1 MNENKTYKEYKNKLD
16 ISPIMQKGDSTNAV
30 VYSFDLDTSKFTY
43 ELKMNGQQLSL
54 ANASEVNI
62 VLYFGGDNPDK
73 CPKANLVGEI
83 EDKLKSIVSFVM
95 PKQYLG
101 FDGQVLGE
109 FDITFKNGQSLT
121 AGYFSFV
128 MKPSYINGNIE
139 IEQQVYVE
147 QFEDLKNLIGKQ
159 SEDIN
164 KILIDM
170 QEDIKESNAKV
181 DELNAQIKDRDLV
194 TKPELAVVENKKADK
209 TAVNDISLHL
219 LDKADKTDVNAVKS
233 EMNNKAD
240 KVAVDAKISELTT
253 DISNTQIGLLG
264 EFNSESELKA
274 KYPNGE
280 KGYAVVFEDSV
291 GYTYTY
297 KENAWVKGN
306 VWNGMAIA
314 DESVTSLKR
323 TTLGEMATISTNG
336 TINIDTTNKT
346 LTVKNGV
353 GNIIYRN
360 KYFPENLQNKEIVI
374 GDTDSSFVY
383 VDSKTGEI
391 KFTGITSI
399 PENSLFLGY
408 CHWNKKAFHFNFPFT
423 VDGYEYRVGKRE
435 EAGSLSFIVSNEP
448 LILDY
453 AKKTLTF
460 PNNTSLG
467 LNTFNVTKAL
477 PNARGQ
483 VLDLNINGGGQG
495 YVLFNE
501 STGKFE
507 FKVLS
512 SSVEN
517 EKNVIN
523 LGYIFCS
530 SKTKYLNAQVEV
542 VGEITT
548 PTVEKRWTGKKITCL
563 GDSITWGDIDG
574 AGNGGFD
581 YSWTSHMTELCG
593 FKTVENLGIKGTR
606 ITSTN
611 SGGSFVE
618 RCVPIKDADV
628 IVIFG
633 GINDFNNNMVLG
645 TFLSTD
651 VNTFYGAL
659 NIMYFKTITNN
670 PNAKMLAITPMKE
683 SKFFGTYGSDFE
695 LAKNDEGHTQLDYVE
710 AIRKTADYFSIPVLD
725 LYEQAPFTP
734 YVQPQRAIYMPDGLH
749 PSEKGYKELAY
760 VISEK
765 VNRL

>member
-1 MNENKTYKEYKNKLD
+1 MNKETDMTMKLNPYFKDTLETSNVVWSHDENSYQFNFDFTSYLCDKPFELTDGKPRILLEFLNDSNAD
-16 ISPIMQKGDSTNAV
+16 IQIYPLEIDS
-30 VYSFDLDTSKFTY
+30 
-43 ELKMNGQQLSL
+43 
-54 ANASEVNI
+54 
-62 VLYFGGDNPDK
+62 
-73 CPKANLVGEI
+73 
-83 EDKLKSIVSFVM
+83 DKLGQAYFII
-95 PKQYLG
+95 PE
-101 FDGQVLGE
+101 QVLGYVGNVKASLSIDFSNKKYDLGNFMFKMKKSAIDNKMPKLDFYIDE
-109 FDITFKNGQSLT
+109 FEK
-121 AGYFSFV
+121 A
-128 MKPSYINGNIE
+128 IE
-139 IEQQVYVE
+139 
-147 QFEDLKNLIGKQ
+147 K
-159 SEDIN
+159 
-164 KILIDM
+164 
-170 QEDIKESNAKV
+170 A

-264 EFNSESELKA
+264 EFNSESELKT

-297 KENAWVKGN
+297 KDNTWVKGN

-336 TINIDTTNKT
+336 TINIDTINKT

-435 EAGSLSFIVSNEP
+435 EAGSISYIVANEP

-453 AKKTLTF
+453 ERKTLTF

-467 LNTFNVTKAL
+467 INSFNVTKAL

-483 VLDLNINGGGQG
+483 VLDLNINSGGQG
-495 YVLFNE
+495 YVTLNE
-501 STGKFE
+501 QTGKFE

-512 SSVEN
+512 SNSEI
-517 EKNVIN
+517 ERNVISI
-523 LGYIFCS
+523 GYIFCS
-530 SKTKYLNAQVEV
+530 SKIKFLNAAVSIEGKEQD
-542 VGEITT
+542 
-548 PTVEKRWTGKKITCL
+548 KRYDGKVLTCL

-581 YSWTSHMTELCG
+581 YSWTSRMTELCG

-606 ITSTN
+606 ITSTG

-633 GINDFNNNMVLG
+633 GINDFNNNMPLG

-683 SKFFGTYGSDFE
+683 SKFFGTYDKDFN
-695 LAKNDEGHTQLDYVE
+695 LSKNEKGHTQLDYVE

-760 VISEK
+760 VIADK